1 MKKIV
6 NVKKFIISNTILFLL
21 ILLFSCTI
29 INHTYSFTQ
38 TKYKTIYVTSGE
50 TLWEIAEI
58 EQQKNSYYH
67 DKDVRDIIQ
76 NIKKVNNLKVSN
88 LKIGQELKIPIN

>member
-6 NVKKFIISNTILFLL
+6 NIKKFILSTTILFLL
-21 ILLFSCTI
+21 IVLFIYTI
-29 INHTYSFTQ
+29 VNTTYSFTQ
-38 TKYKTIYVTSGE
+38 TKYKTIYVNEGD
-50 TLWEIAEI
+50 TLWEIATI
-58 EQQKNSYYH
+58 EKERNSYYE

-88 LKIGQELKIPIN
+88 LNIGQKLKIPIN

>member
-1 MKKIV
+1 MKRIV
-6 NVKKFIISNTILFLL
+6 NVKRFVISNIILFL
-21 ILLFSCTI
+21 ILFIFSCAL
-29 INHTYSFTQ
+29 INNTYSYTQ
-38 TKYKTIYVTSGE
+38 TIYKTIYIDEGE

-58 EQQKNSYYH
+58 EQQKNPYYK

-76 NIKKVNNLKVSN
+76 NIKKVNKLKVSN